1 VSDSRPV
8 YLTIAQA
15 SRLLSTRKLSPVELT
30 RAVLDQARAVQPIT
44 NAFITF
50 LEEQAM
56 AEARQA
62 EQAIAR
68 GEYLGPLHGIP
79 VSVKD
84 IFDVKGQLT
93 TCGSAVLHDNVA
105 TRDATAVRRLA
116 EAGAILVGK
125 TNMTEF
131 AVDVPSP
138 VYGPVRNP
146 RDPDRS
152 AGLSSSGSGAAVLT
166 GASFVSL
173 GTDTGGSIRLPAAFS
188 GCVGIKPTYGRVSR
202 HGVFPLSWT
211 LDHAGPLTR
220 TVADA
225 AVSLRAIAGYDPNDR
240 TSSERRVPNYG
251 RGINKGLIGLKVGVP
266 KEYFFDVQDQA
277 ILPFV
282 RAAIDRLAELGAE
295 VLEVSTPHVA
305 ESSRTVSA
313 FIRAEQASAHG
324 ELLRTRLHLYS
335 RTLADRL
342 VAASV
347 RPAVTYIDAQRER
360 TRVIDDLQAALR
372 GVDVIVTPSTPILP
386 YKLEEQQFG
395 VDWKGASLSWF
406 TSPFNLSG
414 LPAISLPCGF
424 TESGLPVGLQI
435 AGPAFGEALILR
447 VARAYEASTD
457 WHKRLPEV

>member
-1 VSDSRPV
+1 MSDSRPA

-15 SRLLSTRKLSPVELT
+15 SRLLRTQKLSPVELT
-30 RAVLDQARAVQPIT
+30 RAVLDRARAAQPVT
-44 NAFITF
+44 NAFIAF

-56 AEARQA
+56 ADAVRA

-84 IFDVKGQLT
+84 IFDVKGHLT

-146 RDPDRS
+146 RDPERS

-202 HGVFPLSWT
+202 YGVYPLSWT

-220 TVADA
+220 TVAAA

-251 RGINKGLIGLKVGVP
+251 RGINKGLAGLKVGVP
-266 KEYFFDVQDQA
+266 KEHFFDVEDEA

-282 RAAIDRLAELGAE
+282 RAAIDRLSELGAE
-295 VLEVSTPHVA
+295 VREVSTPHVA
-305 ESSRTVSA
+305 DSSRIVSA

-335 RTLADRL
+335 QTLADRL

-360 TRVIDDLQAALR
+360 TRVIADLQAALR
-372 GVDVIVTPSTPILP
+372 EVDVIVTPSTPILP
-386 YKLEEQQFG
+386 YKIEEQQFG
-395 VDWKGASLSWF
+395 VEWKGASLSWF
-406 TSPFNLSG
+406 TAPFNLSG
-414 LPAISLPCGF
+414 LPAISVPCGF
-424 TESGLPVGLQI
+424 TDSGLPVGLQI
-435 AGPAFGEALILR
+435 AGPAFGEALVLQA
-447 VARAYEASTD
+447 ARAYEASTD
-457 WHKRLPEV
+457 WHTRLPGV